1 MKVLPKLYKNENAI
15 KDNNKRDCLVKEE
28 KIDSIIN
35 DNKEKELNN
44 IFNNKGFP
52 FDKKVLIKTTDKI
65 YKTYLVT
72 RTENTVVT
80 LNDEIINVDDII
92 SIERI

>member
-28 KIDSIIN
+28 QIDITIN
-35 DNKEKELNN
+35 DNRERELNN

>member
-35 DNKEKELNN
+35 NKEKELNN

-80 LNDEIINVDDII
+80 LNDEIINIDDII

>member
-28 KIDSIIN
+28 KIDSTIN

-80 LNDEIINVDDII
+80 LNDEIINIDDII

>member
-28 KIDSIIN
+28 KIDSTIN

-52 FDKKVLIKTTDKI
+52 FDKKVLIKTNDKL
-65 YKTYLVT
+65 YKTYLVS
-72 RTENTVVT
+72 RDNEKVKT
-80 LNDEIINVDDII
+80 LNEEEIAIKNII

>member
-1 MKVLPKLYKNENAI
+1 MKVLPKLYKNENNI

-28 KIDSIIN
+28 QIDITIN
-35 DNKEKELNN
+35 DNRERTLND
-44 IFNNKGFP
+44 IFNNRGFP
-52 FDKKVLIKTTDKI
+52 FDKKVLIKTNDKT

-72 RTENTVVT
+72 KTENTVIT
-80 LNDEIINVDDII
+80 LNDEVINIDDII

>member
-28 KIDSIIN
+28 NIDSTIN

-80 LNDEIINVDDII
+80 LNDEIIKVDDII

>member
-1 MKVLPKLYKNENAI
+1 MKVLPKLYKNENNI

-28 KIDSIIN
+28 KIDSTIN
-35 DNKEKELNN
+35 DNKERELND
-44 IFNNKGFP
+44 IFNNRGFP
-52 FDKKVLIKTTDKI
+52 FDKKVLIKTNDKT

-80 LNDEIINVDDII
+80 LNDEIINIDDII

>member
-35 DNKEKELNN
+35 NKEKELNN

-80 LNDEIINVDDII
+80 LNDEIINIDDII
-92 SIERI
+92 SIESI

>member
-1 MKVLPKLYKNENAI
+1 MKVIPKLYKNENAI
-15 KDNNKRDCLVKEE
+15 KENNKRDCLVKEE
-28 KIDSIIN
+28 KKDSTIN

>member
-35 DNKEKELNN
+35 NKEKELNN

>member
-1 MKVLPKLYKNENAI
+1 MKVLPKLYKNENNI

-28 KIDSIIN
+28 QIDITIN
-35 DNKEKELNN
+35 DNREKELND
-44 IFNNKGFP
+44 IFNNRGFP
-52 FDKKVLIKTTDKI
+52 FDKKVLIKTNDKT

-72 RTENTVVT
+72 KTENTVIT
-80 LNDEIINVDDII
+80 LNDEVINIDDII

>member
-28 KIDSIIN
+28 KIDSTIN